1 MTLQEAA
8 ALEVVRDERDPVR
21 VGACVEAEAEEGEED
36 VLVGVCG
43 VEVSGDVGGVDLVVI
58 AVVVGIVVV

>member
-1 MTLQEAA
+1 M
-8 ALEVVRDERDPVR
+8 RDERDPVR